1 MSLISAIGGLVGLA
15 YGGPLGAALGSGIGS
30 LASGGNIGDA
40 LKAGLMGYGL
50 GSIPGVAGFASNAA
64 SAAGMQGLSG
74 KFAAAQ
80 KMATQSPIGKM
91 VGGIGQGVP
100 AGSGLAPAAQTG
112 TQMAGLGGLNMENL
126 ILSGLIQMG
135 EPKPTPLTPL
145 QKAQLATGERAPNY
159 QGTPVMAARG
169 GIIGAAKG
177 GMISGPGTGTSDS
190 IPAAI
195 YQDGG
200 RVQEARLSDGEF
212 VMTADAVKGA
222 GGGNRAKGA
231 AEMYKMMNRFER
243 RA

>member
-91 VGGIGQGVP
+91 VGGLGQGVP
-100 AGSGLAPAAQTG
+100 AGSGLAPAAQTAAQTG
-112 TQMAGLGGLNMENL
+112 AQMGGLGGLSMENL

-169 GIIGAAKG
+169 GLIE
-177 GMISGPGTGTSDS
+177 GPGTGTSDS

-222 GGGNRAKGA
+222 GGGDRAKGA